1 MCLLFFFLPGKR
13 LWQDEKTR
21 GLEGF
26 KKKRRKATQTT
37 YLTIIYFFFWW
48 KRMNYARQNFWWD
61 QSKMWVCISPPL
73 LFVFGSSPFCLCFC
87 FIIFCFCCKIP
98 RCFQARWKGFTTDGE
113 PFQPCGAVHEDS
125 LLFILL
131 AVWIT
136 WFLPSGGL
144 VNSV

>member
-26 KKKRRKATQTT
+26 KKKEATQTT
-37 YLTIIYFFFWW
+37 YLTNIY
-48 KRMNYARQNFWWD
+48 
-61 QSKMWVCISPPL
+61 
-73 LFVFGSSPFCLCFC
+73 LCFLVKVYELCQAKFLMRSKQNVGVHFPPIVFC
-87 FIIFCFCCKIP
+87 FWKFSILPLFLGDIIFCFCYKIP
-98 RCFQARWKGFTTDGE
+98 RRFQARWKGFTTDGE

-125 LLFILL
+125 LVFILL
-131 AVWIT
+131 AVWTT